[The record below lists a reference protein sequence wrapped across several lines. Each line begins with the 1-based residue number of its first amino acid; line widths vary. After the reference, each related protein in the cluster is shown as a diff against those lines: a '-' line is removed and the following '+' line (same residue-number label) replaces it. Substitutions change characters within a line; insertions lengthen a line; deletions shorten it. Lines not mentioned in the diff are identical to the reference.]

1 MEITP
6 SNALIGI
13 SLIGGIAHLMVY
25 MNGLWSNPFWITAI
39 GIVLIPLIIKKQRIL
54 KKKNRFRIAN
64 SKKKAKIEQ
73 NDLLVKVKGNCKI
86 CGASV
91 DEAGMD
97 FCSQKCSFE
106 DYLNRQS
113 KNSSIEENSKLFTTK
128 QEFTYI

>member
-1 MEITP
+1 MEITQ

-25 MNGLWSNPFWITAI
+25 MNGFWSNPLLITAI
-39 GIVLIPLIIKKQRIL
+39 GTVLIPLIIKKQMAF

-73 NDLLVKVKGNCKI
+73 NDLFVKVKGNCKI
-86 CGASV
+86 CGTSV

-113 KNSSIEENSKLFTTK
+113 KNSLVEENSKLSTTK
-128 QEFTYI
+128 QEFSYI